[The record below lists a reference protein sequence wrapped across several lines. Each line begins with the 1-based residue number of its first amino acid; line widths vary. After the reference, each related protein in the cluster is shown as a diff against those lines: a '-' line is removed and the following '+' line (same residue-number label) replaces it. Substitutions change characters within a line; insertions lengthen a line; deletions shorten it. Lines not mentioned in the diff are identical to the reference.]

1 MEQKVKQ
8 SIPVLK
14 QKFFSLIQEN
24 HYSEQY
30 QNYLRFRFAAL
41 ESYMVQ
47 NGCHDYSP
55 EIGQQFISDF
65 NKNREVKKTTRQ
77 GLAVFISK
85 VNDALN
91 GYGFIARHSKNARV
105 APDGFCKALD
115 DYASYCRLKGNREST
130 IETKIRNCSRF
141 CQLLSQSGCASPDC
155 MEDSMVAKACLKV
168 SNKDAWRF
176 VRNFLL
182 FLYEAAYTGKDHSYL
197 VPKAPKK
204 SALPSVYSP
213 EEIRRIE
220 ESIDT
225 STASG
230 KRNRCIL
237 LLASRLA
244 MRAGDIVKLAFDEVD
259 FKNGRISFTQ
269 EKTGEYQSLPLI
281 PEIKD
286 ALEDYIKN
294 SRPDSVEDKIFLSLY
309 APYRPLTTSVTR
321 RITAAYMRKSGV
333 EPGERR
339 HGSHIFRSSAA
350 TSMVNDGVSYEVVRH
365 VLGHNDP
372 NVIQHYAALDI
383 NNLRQCALPAP
394 EPTGFL
400 KELLEGRA
408 SI

>member
-1 MEQKVKQ
+1 MEQKVNKT
-8 SIPVLK
+8 IPDLK
-14 QKFFSLIQEN
+14 QKFFSRVQEN
-24 HYSEQY
+24 RYSDQY
-30 QNYLRFRFAAL
+30 QSFLRFRFAAL

-47 NGCHDYSP
+47 NGCYDYSP
-55 EIGQQFISDF
+55 EIGEQFISDF
-65 NKNREVKKTTRQ
+65 NKNRDVKKSTRQ

-85 VNDALN
+85 VNDALS
-91 GYGFIARHSKNARV
+91 GGCFMARHQKNAPV
-105 APDGFCKALD
+105 VPDGFCKALD
-115 DYASYCRLKGNREST
+115 GYASYCRGNGNRQST
-130 IETKIRNCSRF
+130 IEAKLRNCSRF
-141 CQLLSQSGCASPDC
+141 CQLLSQSGCASPDG
-155 MEDSMVAKACLKV
+155 MEDSMVSKACLKV

-176 VRNFLL
+176 IREFLL
-182 FLYEAAYTGKDHSYL
+182 FLYEAVYTEKDHSYL
-197 VPKAPKK
+197 VPKAPGK
-204 SALPSVYSP
+204 SVLPSVYSP
-213 EEIRRIE
+213 EEIRQIE
-220 ESIDT
+220 EAVDT
-225 STASG
+225 STVSG
-230 KRNRCIL
+230 KRDICIL

-259 FKNGRISFTQ
+259 FKNGRVSFTQ
-269 EKTGEYQSLPLI
+269 EKTGEYQSLPLM

-294 SRPDSVEDKIFLSLY
+294 GRPDSVEDKIFLSLY

-333 EPGERR
+333 EPGGRR

-408 SI
+408 AI

>member
-1 MEQKVKQ
+1 M
-8 SIPVLK
+8 
-14 QKFFSLIQEN
+14 
-24 HYSEQY
+24 
-30 QNYLRFRFAAL
+30 
-41 ESYMVQ
+41 
-47 NGCHDYSP
+47 
-55 EIGQQFISDF
+55 
-65 NKNREVKKTTRQ
+65 
-77 GLAVFISK
+77 
-85 VNDALN
+85 
-91 GYGFIARHSKNARV
+91 
-105 APDGFCKALD
+105 
-115 DYASYCRLKGNREST
+115 
-130 IETKIRNCSRF
+130 RNCSRF

-155 MEDSMVAKACLKV
+155 MEGSMVAKACLKV

-176 VRNFLL
+176 VREFLL

-197 VPKAPKK
+197 MTKVPKK
-204 SALPSVYSP
+204 SVPPSVYSP

-269 EKTGEYQSLPLI
+269 EKTGEYQSLPLM

-294 SRPDSVEDKIFLSLY
+294 GRPDSMEYKIFLSLY

-333 EPGERR
+333 EPGRRR

-365 VLGHNDP
+365 VLGHSDP
-372 NVIQHYAALDI
+372 NVIQRYAALDL